1 MSNHFCESVFESRW
15 TQKPLGNDV
24 VFFSLHHACT
34 TCGFPT
40 RLGVKKEFIF
50 FLSNTHKRV
59 RSEDIYELNVLHNRI
74 QYVAVVIKK
83 VLLS

>member
-1 MSNHFCESVFESRW
+1 MHHMRFSNEARGKKKNS
-15 TQKPLGNDV
+15 
-24 VFFSLHHACT
+24 FS
-34 TCGFPT
+34 
-40 RLGVKKEFIF
+40 F

>member
-1 MSNHFCESVFESRW
+1 MH
-15 TQKPLGNDV
+15 
-24 VFFSLHHACT
+24 
-34 TCGFPT
+34 TCGFPTT

-50 FLSNTHKRV
+50 FLLSFFKRHTNPINK
-59 RSEDIYELNVLHNRI
+59 DIYELNVVHNRI

>member
-1 MSNHFCESVFESRW
+1 MH
-15 TQKPLGNDV
+15 
-24 VFFSLHHACT
+24 

-40 RLGVKKEFIF
+40 TRLGVQKKNIN
-50 FLSNTHKRV
+50 FLSSFLSLKRTQT
-59 RSEDIYELNVLHNRI
+59 RSSSLNKDIYELNVVHNRI